1 MLWKGYVQQPFSE
14 ATWFQL
20 IDMLLKAET
29 AVYPSMHLLL
39 S

>member
-1 MLWKGYVQQPFSE
+1 MSWKGYVQQPFSE

-20 IDMLLKAET
+20 IDVLLKAES
-29 AVYPSMHLLL
+29 AVCPSMHLLL